1 MSKIDELLWEKS
13 MAEADK
19 LADQNWNTDVIE
31 EKLPD
36 GTTLF
41 VARNLELER
50 CIAQGETPEEALE
63 ELKKAT
69 HVHLAASLYYN
80 LPIPKPKKEVAYAF
94 EVYSVFYIG
103 NWFDGI
109 SQMES
114 IQTISLSTIDS
125 IFEVA
130 NHLVGTPR
138 KTISNL
144 FLTTTIETLDSGSD
158 SLIVNT
164 NDAEIYSTTGQKL
177 VV

>member
-69 HVHLAASLYYN
+69 HVHLAASL
-80 LPIPKPKKEVAYAF
+80 LLQPA
-94 EVYSVFYIG
+94 
-103 NWFDGI
+103 D
-109 SQMES
+109 
-114 IQTISLSTIDS
+114 T
-125 IFEVA
+125 
-130 NHLVGTPR
+130 
-138 KTISNL
+138 
-144 FLTTTIETLDSGSD
+144 ET
-158 SLIVNT
+158 
-164 NDAEIYSTTGQKL
+164 QKRGC
-177 VV
+177 VRI